1 MKKVG
6 QTVFNVFWVLLV
18 GLTSAISSGITGI
31 ALCLTII
38 GIPLGLQYFKYIK
51 LVFAPAGK
59 VVARKFSAHPVLN
72 TFWLIFGGLEWYI
85 IYQLLALLFYITIIG
100 IPIGR
105 QLTKIADFHL
115 APFGCEV
122 VAEDEYTERKD
133 TSHNEGLLLRRIG
146 ADENAYEKL
155 KHAKEDARE
164 CYDKCKKKNALLL
177 SDKKSELITDL
188 FRAIKGDKTF
198 AIAAVITAV
207 VAFAPF
213 IVLAIL
219 NVLKYYQAIFIGIL
233 VSVFAIFFVFI
244 VLITIT
250 EVKEW
255 NKFYKKHIFPLM
267 DQYPDGSLMLEKDIS
282 IESLATKLGLLDTE
296 EENLSAEYLKNMNK
310 KKK

>member
-1 MKKVG
+1 MKKTG
-6 QTVFNVFWVLLV
+6 QLIFNIFWVLLV
-18 GLTSAISSGITGI
+18 GLASAISSGITGI

-72 TFWLIFGGLEWYI
+72 TLWLIFGGLEWYI
-85 IYQLLALLFYITIIG
+85 IYNLLALVFYITIIG

-133 TSHNEGLLLRRIG
+133 TSHNKYLLLRRIG

-155 KHAKEDARE
+155 KHTKEDARK
-164 CYDKCKKKNALLL
+164 CYDKCKKKNALLG
-177 SDKKSELITDL
+177 DKKSELITVL
-188 FRAIKGDKTF
+188 FGAIKEDKTF
-198 AIAAVITAV
+198 AISAVITTV
-207 VAFAPF
+207 VIFVPF
-213 IVLAIL
+213 IILAIL
-219 NVLKYYQAIFIGIL
+219 NIFKYYEAIFAGIM
-233 VSVFAIFFVFI
+233 VSIFAIFFVFI
-244 VLITIT
+244 ALVAIA

-255 NKFYKKHIFPLM
+255 NRFYKKHIFPLM
-267 DQYPDGSLMLEKDIS
+267 DQYPNGSLMLEKDIS
-282 IESLATKLGLLDTE
+282 IESLATMLGLLDTD
-296 EENLSAEYLKNMNK
+296 EENLSAEFLKNRQNK
-310 KKK
+310 K

>member
-6 QTVFNVFWVLLV
+6 QTVFNIFWVLLV

-155 KHAKEDARE
+155 KHTKEEARE
-164 CYDKCKKKNALLL
+164 CYDKYKKINDSATN
-177 SDKKSELITDL
+177 KKDSL
-188 FRAIKGDKTF
+188 FKT
-198 AIAAVITAV
+198 IIENKTVKI
-207 VAFAPF
+207 PF
-213 IVLAIL
+213 IVTIVVVALICLVLCAVKVLSFMEAIGVAL
-219 NVLKYYQAIFIGIL
+219 FVYIFVAIAFIFIIGAL
-233 VSVFAIFFVFI
+233 
-244 VLITIT
+244 

-267 DQYPDGSLMLEKDIS
+267 DQYPNGSLMLEKDIS
-282 IESLATKLGLLDTE
+282 VQSLVTIVGLLDND
-296 EENLSAEYLKNMNK
+296 EENLSAEFLKNMNK